1 VNVVVCVKLVPDPDG
16 VGQLDAT
23 KHRLRRDLVESVLDP
38 GDEFGVEA
46 GLRLVEAH
54 GGEVRVVSMGPERA
68 REAVRKAL
76 AMGAARGVLVTDD
89 GLGGSDALTT
99 AKVLAAAIGREPF
112 DVVITATEST
122 DGYTGIVPQALA
134 ELLGVP
140 AVTFATGVVSD
151 GTALTVTRQTESGSE
166 TILAGLPCVVSVT
179 AGVNEPRYPSLRGIM
194 GAKSKPMDRWAL
206 ADLGLEGVGGAAAG
220 QTVVSVTAAE
230 ERRAGEVVTDDGD
243 GAHRIVLLLARVRVI

>member
-1 VNVVVCVKLVPDPDG
+1 VNVVVCVKLVPDPDS

-23 KHRLRRDLVESVLDP
+23 THRLRRDLAEPVLDP

-46 GLRLVEAH
+46 GLRLVEAT
-54 GGEVRVVSMGPERA
+54 VA
-68 REAVRKAL
+68 RSGRLDGAGAGLDAIRKAL

-140 AVTFATGVVSD
+140 AVTFASGVVSD

-166 TILAGLPCVVSVT
+166 TILAGLPASS
-179 AGVNEPRYPSLRGIM
+179 A
-194 GAKSKPMDRWAL
+194 
-206 ADLGLEGVGGAAAG
+206 
-220 QTVVSVTAAE
+220 
-230 ERRAGEVVTDDGD
+230 
-243 GAHRIVLLLARVRVI
+243 